1 MSVDLGFWNGI
12 AERYAALPVRDEDAY
27 ARTLDRVA
35 HYLTPEQDVLELGAG
50 TGTTAVKLAG
60 QVKSI
65 TATDL
70 APAMLAIADQRAAE
84 AAVDNLTTQVAVAQD
99 APEGPF
105 DVILA
110 MNLLHLLPDLTAD
123 LAAIAARL
131 PDGGLFISKTP
142 SLGEARVIK
151 RMIMTAMVSVM
162 QWVGKAPK
170 TVSFLTTATLE
181 QMIQDAGFEVVEVG
195 DYPVSTPG
203 RFVVAR
209 KISSVD

>member
-12 AERYAALPVRDEDAY
+12 AARYAALPVRDEDAY

-35 HYLTPEQDVLELGAG
+35 HYLTPAQDVLELGAG

-60 QVKSI
+60 QINSI
-65 TATDL
+65 LATDL
-70 APAMLAIADQRAAE
+70 APAMLAIADERAAE
-84 AAVDNLTTQVAVAQD
+84 AGVENLKTQVAVAQT
-99 APEGPF
+99 APKGPF

-110 MNLLHLLPDLTAD
+110 MNLLHLVPDLAAD

-131 PDGGLFISKTP
+131 PEGGLFISKTP
-142 SLGEARVIK
+142 SLGEAGVVK
-151 RMIMTAMVSVM
+151 RMVMTAMISVM
-162 QWVGKAPK
+162 GWVGKAPK
-170 TVSFLTTATLE
+170 TVAFVTVAGLE
-181 QMIQDAGFEVVEVG
+181 QMIRNAGFEVLEVG
-195 DYPVSTPG
+195 NYPASTPG